1 MLEVT
6 CSLYITPIKTK
17 QLRKDKHRGGKLARN
32 IEVLLQLAS
41 LPMANQTPKCH
52 TLMTHTQIK
61 VLIEATQIPR
71 GYTRHT
77 IAFMY
82 V

>member
-1 MLEVT
+1 MLKVT

-17 QLRKDKHRGGKLARN
+17 TLRKDKHMGGKLARN

-41 LPMANQTPKCH
+41 LPMANQTPKCR

-61 VLIEATQIPR
+61 AHIEATQIPR
-71 GYTRHT
+71 GYTKHT
-77 IAFMY
+77 ILCMY